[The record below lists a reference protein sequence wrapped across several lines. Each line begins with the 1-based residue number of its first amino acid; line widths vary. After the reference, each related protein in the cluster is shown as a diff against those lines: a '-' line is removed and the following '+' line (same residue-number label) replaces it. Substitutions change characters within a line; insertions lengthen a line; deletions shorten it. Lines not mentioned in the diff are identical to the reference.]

1 MLTED
6 WTGGRREGKQETIQE
21 AAAIIAV
28 GRDVS
33 DKEQGNDS
41 KDGQTWVG
49 AEYIL
54 EMETLRFADGLGVER
69 DGKGESVIP
78 KFLVHQVGSW

>member
-1 MLTED
+1 MLKRMLTGD
-6 WTGGRREGKQETIQE
+6 WTGGRQEGKQETIQE
-21 AAAIIAV
+21 AAAIAL
-28 GRDVS
+28 GRDLS

-69 DGKGESVIP
+69 EGKGKEKV
-78 KFLVHQVGSW
+78 

>member
-1 MLTED
+1 M
-6 WTGGRREGKQETIQE
+6 
-21 AAAIIAV
+21 
-28 GRDVS
+28 
-33 DKEQGNDS
+33 
-41 KDGQTWVG
+41 G